1 MSQNSKIEWT
11 QKTWNPVTGCSKVS
25 QGCKNCYAEVLANR
39 FWTKPCDAENC
50 AMDGENCSKCHGT
63 QQIKRS
69 FTDVQCH
76 PDRLE
81 QPLHWRKP
89 ATVFVNSMSDL
100 FHEDV
105 PFEFITRVFAT
116 MIHTNHP
123 VSTKHTF
130 QILTKRP
137 ARALEF
143 YDKYFRNSPIIPNVW
158 LGVSVEDQKT
168 ADERIPLLLQ
178 IPAAVRFLSC
188 EPLLG
193 EIDLKLQEVIHIDE
207 LADEC
212 GYSNS
217 ETEVNNGYGCDHP
230 DQEEY
235 EIIDG
240 NKCGKCYSFSCPI
253 APSLSP
259 GYDEDKEILI
269 KNGLDDSEDFMLKHK
284 GLHWVICGGESGH
297 GARPMHPDWARKLR
311 DDCKSAGVPF
321 FFKQWGEWVS
331 ARKFKFSERRK
342 MKHLAVGINGN
353 NLKITEETYRDISHA
368 THSVMVKAG
377 KKHSGRLLDGVEWN
391 EFPEVK

>member
-1 MSQNSKIEWT
+1 MSQNSTIEWT

-25 QGCKNCYAEVLANR
+25 QGCKNCYAEVLAKR
-39 FWTKPCDAENC
+39 FWKDR
-50 AMDGENCSKCHGT
+50 K
-63 QQIKRS
+63 

-123 VSTKHTF
+123 GSTKHTF

-193 EIDLKLQEVIHIDE
+193 EIDLFKEFD
-207 LADEC
+207 
-212 GYSNS
+212 
-217 ETEVNNGYGCDHP
+217 NGKY
-230 DQEEY
+230 
-235 EIIDG
+235 
-240 NKCGKCYSFSCPI
+240 
-253 APSLSP
+253 
-259 GYDEDKEILI
+259 DKEYDFWIKPLHLI
-269 KNGLDDSEDFMLKHK
+269 N
-284 GLHWVICGGESGH
+284 WVICGGESGH
-297 GARPMHPDWARKLR
+297 GARPMHPDCARKLR
-311 DDCKSAGVPF
+311 DDCKAAGVPF
-321 FFKQWGEWVS
+321 FFKQWGEWCPAEILGGIWTMQNKNKINNKDLPS
-331 ARKFKFSERRK
+331 KFTIWKQNAYFQNPE
-342 MKHLAVGINGN
+342 I
-353 NLKITEETYRDISHA
+353 ISI
-368 THSVMVKAG
+368 KLG
-377 KKHSGRLLDGVEWN
+377 KKHSGRLLDGVEHN
-391 EFPEVK
+391 EFPNTK